1 MTKRFIRIKSKKT
14 IEAKKMSLTWIII
27 LVIMNKRM
35 RLQKLKLVRQL
46 TRLAE
51 ERNLNLDRNHLQDRL
66 LTTVVQ
72 LKRDQA
78 IRK

>member
-46 TRLAE
+46 TQLAE

-66 LTTVVQ
+66 LTMVVQ
-72 LKRDQA
+72 LKRDQE

>member
-46 TRLAE
+46 TQLAE

-72 LKRDQA
+72 LKRDQE